1 MPIDEY
7 PVRPGELMG
16 LVTVALFLRAL
27 GWELR
32 GSSGVGRQSCFGSF
46 CILRIS
52 LMQKAFGFKLLQL
65 FFGISKSANI
75 SNIPKLDLQTTSED
89 FNSKSWWRL

>member
-27 GWELR
+27 DWELR
-32 GSSGVGRQSCFGSF
+32 GSSGEGRRRGCASF
-46 CILRIS
+46 SILGV
-52 LMQKAFGFKLLQL
+52 A
-65 FFGISKSANI
+65 
-75 SNIPKLDLQTTSED
+75 
-89 FNSKSWWRL
+89 